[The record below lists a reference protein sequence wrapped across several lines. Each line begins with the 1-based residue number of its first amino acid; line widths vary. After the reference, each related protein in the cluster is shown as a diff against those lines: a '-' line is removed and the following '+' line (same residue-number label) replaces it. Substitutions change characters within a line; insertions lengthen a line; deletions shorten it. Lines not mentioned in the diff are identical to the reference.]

1 MNAISKKELFE
12 RMVDRVLAYR
22 PKKASKRKKK
32 RVSKSARKKVA
43 KRP

>member
-22 PKKASKRKKK
+22 PKKAKSKSAKSKRK
-32 RVSKSARKKVA
+32 A
-43 KRP
+43 KQAKN